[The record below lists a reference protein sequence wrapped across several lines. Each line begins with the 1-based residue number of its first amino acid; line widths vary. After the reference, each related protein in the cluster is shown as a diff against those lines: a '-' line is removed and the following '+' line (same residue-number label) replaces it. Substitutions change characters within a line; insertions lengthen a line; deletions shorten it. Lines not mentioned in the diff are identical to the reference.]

1 MIELLQEAGLRI
13 ENGKIVF
20 PVDITRVKIDVGLS
34 VNAPQSQSWISGDP
48 NLFVLG
54 FEPLE
59 SNLDSI
65 RNASSQ
71 WLIKLL
77 PEFISHRIAL
87 IKTALY
93 SAHLDEGMLFHVT
106 RDDPGCS
113 SLLAPK
119 SFDVLHTE
127 RVDVWTLNDVLDF
140 FPFDRV
146 PVIDHLKI
154 DAQGADFEII
164 KGASRYLDK
173 FFAITLEVDTTEY
186 KETTNSQNDV
196 ESFMIENGFIK
207 AGRGFFAHLNYLVKG
222 YRIDVETDDPTFI
235 NLNQIQLS
243 KNRRFLLYQRG

>member
-1 MIELLQEAGLRI
+1 MIELLQEAGLLFD
-13 ENGKIVF
+13 NGKIVF
-20 PVDITRVKIDVGLS
+20 PKNVTRVKIDVGLS
-34 VNAPQSQSWISGDP
+34 VNAPQSQTWISEDP

-71 WLIKLL
+71 WPIKLS
-77 PEFISHRIAL
+77 PAFIGNHIAL

-93 SAHLDEGMLFHVT
+93 SAHLDEGMLLHVT
-106 RDDPGCS
+106 KDDPGCS
-113 SLLAPK
+113 SLLAPQT
-119 SFDVLHTE
+119 FDVLHSE
-127 RVDVWTLNDVLDF
+127 RVCVWTLNDVLDF

-164 KGASRYLDK
+164 KGASRFLDK

-196 ESFMIENGFIK
+196 ERFMMKNGFIK
-207 AGRGFFAHLNYLVKG
+207 AGRGVFAHLNYLVKG
-222 YRIDVETDDPTFI
+222 YRIDVETDDPTYI
-235 NLNQIQLS
+235 NLNQIHLS
-243 KNRRFLLYQRG
+243 KKRRFLLYQRG